1 MSGMVESPDREVAA
15 LQTTGQEKTILLVD
29 DSYTE
34 RLAIR
39 AALETFTD
47 FRVVEASNGA
57 EGIKKARE
65 LKPNLV
71 LLDLAMPVMN
81 GLVAAMV
88 FKTQMPDV
96 PVVVLSIYAEQ
107 VPQRKREALSLRAVL
122 DKTSGLS
129 SMIDCVKKILDP
141 ASTEIISTKE

>member
-1 MSGMVESPDREVAA
+1 MSGIVQSPEQEEVVP
-15 LQTTGQEKTILLVD
+15 LQATSKEKTILLVD

-47 FRVVEASNGA
+47 FQVCEASNGA
-57 EGIKKARE
+57 EGVKKARE
-65 LKPNLV
+65 LNPDLV

-88 FKTQMPDV
+88 FRTQMPEV
-96 PVVVLSIYAEQ
+96 PVVVLSMYAEQ
-107 VPQRKREALSLRAVL
+107 LPQHKREMLCLRAVL

-129 SMIDCVKKILDP
+129 PMIDCVKKILDP
-141 ASTEIISTKE
+141 A